1 MYLCIVDDDCVVAGM
16 EGEGSYLCMVNDNRG
31 GGGVRYLCMLMMT
44 MGEGGGVVTSCVWLI
59 MSVGGGGGS
68 YLCVVDD
75 DRDSLVFQTT
85 LLTDGDSVYRHKQLD
100 PKQRDQNKRGLHCFP
115 DNDQT
120 FFKCNIILVF
130 SLII

>member
-1 MYLCIVDDDCVVAGM
+1 MYVDDDHG
-16 EGEGSYLCMVNDNRG
+16 R
-31 GGGVRYLCMLMMT
+31 
-44 MGEGGGVVTSCVWLI
+44 GGGVVTSCVWLI

-120 FFKCNIILVF
+120 FFKCNIIVVF